1 MAKKQSGSR
10 KVEGW
15 KAKKW
20 FKVYAPDFLGK
31 QLIGEIISSDP
42 ENIPGRVMTVSLG
55 ELIQD
60 YSKQN
65 VRASFKITEVAGDAA
80 YTKFVGHEMAKE
92 FVRAMVKRR
101 ASRIDNTITLTPL
114 GADRAIQVTI
124 TAFTINHARLSQI
137 QEIRAAMTKV
147 VEDYAK
153 EADMDSFVAAV
164 LKGDLSKKMFEVC
177 KPIFPVRRI
186 EIIKSESAAIVA
198 Q

>member
-20 FKVYAPDFLGK
+20 FKVYAPEFLGK

-124 TAFTINHARLSQI
+124 TAFTINHARVSQI
-137 QEIRAAMTKV
+137 QEIRATMTKV

-153 EADMDSFVAAV
+153 EADMDSFISAV
-164 LKGDLSKKMFEVC
+164 VKGDLSKKMFEAC